1 MWVKV
6 IKRGKGAAD
15 AALRYIDEQ
24 EKDFSA
30 FSYTSNLDSFGSLW
44 KQR

>member
-15 AALRYIDEQ
+15 AALRYIDE
-24 EKDFSA
+24 
-30 FSYTSNLDSFGSLW
+30 
-44 KQR
+44 